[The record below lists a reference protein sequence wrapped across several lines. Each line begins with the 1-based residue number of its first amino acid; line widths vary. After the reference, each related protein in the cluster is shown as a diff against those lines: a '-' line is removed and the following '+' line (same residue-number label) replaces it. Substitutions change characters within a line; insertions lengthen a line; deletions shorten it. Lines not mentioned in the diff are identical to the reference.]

1 MIRVLIA
8 DDHAVVREGLCAL
21 VAAQPGLVVVAEVAG
36 GLDAWRQAREL
47 RPDVVLL
54 DLSMPDGGGLE
65 AMERIARDCPKVK
78 VLALTMHEERGY
90 LSRMLRAGAAGY
102 ALKRSASAELVTAI
116 RTVHSGERYVD
127 PSLAGALLADYVG
140 RPART
145 RKPAGDG
152 AAADLTPREAE
163 VLRLLA
169 FGHSNKEIATALS
182 ISVKTVETHRASG
195 MSRLG
200 LPSRA
205 ALVRFAIAEGWLKSG

>member
-8 DDHAVVREGLCAL
+8 DDHAVVREGLRAL
-21 VAAQPGLVVVAEVAG
+21 VDAQPGLRVVAEASG
-36 GLDAWRQAREL
+36 GIDAWQQTREL
-47 RPDVVLL
+47 HPDVVLL
-54 DLSMPDGGGLE
+54 DISMPEGGGLD
-65 AMERIARDCPKVK
+65 AMERITQDCPTVR

-116 RTVHSGERYVD
+116 RAVHAGERYVD
-127 PSLAGALLADYVG
+127 PSLAGALLADDAR
-140 RPART
+140 RPSRGG
-145 RKPAGDG
+145 KPAG
-152 AAADLTPREAE
+152 ASSAQDLTPREAE

-169 FGHSNKEIATALS
+169 FGYSNKEIATSLS

-195 MSRLG
+195 MSRVG

-205 ALVRFAIAEGWLKSG
+205 ALVRFAIAEGWLKGG